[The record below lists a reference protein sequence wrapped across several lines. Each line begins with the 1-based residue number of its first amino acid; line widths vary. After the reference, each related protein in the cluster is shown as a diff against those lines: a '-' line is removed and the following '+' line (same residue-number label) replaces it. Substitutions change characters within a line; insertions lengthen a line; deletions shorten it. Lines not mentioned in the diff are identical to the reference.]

1 MELSMTLDIALV
13 YGILALTI
21 LLFASEWIRL
31 DITALGV
38 ILALALSGIL
48 TPNEALSGFGNS
60 LVILIAGLFI
70 VGEALFKTG
79 VAAGAGEQIVLL
91 AKGSKLMALVL
102 VMLVVA
108 FLSAFMSSTG
118 AVAILIPVV
127 LNMSKRLGLAPSVIM
142 MPLAFGALM
151 GGMLT
156 LIGTPPNLVVSQALE
171 NSTGKG
177 FGFFEFAPFGAV
189 ILIFGVLY
197 LLLINVGKLSRK
209 SDKSIDESRLTL
221 EHLSGKYNIHGLIHR
236 MSIPRN
242 SPLIGMT
249 IAEARLRSKYRV
261 TVLAYRKKDGGKREI
276 KEVLSNT
283 RMIAGDEFFV
293 MARTID
299 LQLLNK
305 AEQVTL
311 LDWSLDESRYL
322 NKEVG
327 LAELMVEPD
336 SRLIGQTIKEIGVRT
351 RSGLSITAIK
361 RKGEIIVTNAFDE
374 KLEVGDILLAIGG
387 WDSISR
393 LENNHSDFLV
403 LHVPEEYESVA
414 PNRQYARRA
423 LFIMGSMVALLTF
436 SPLPAVMVVIIAALA
451 MILSGCLS
459 MPQAYKAINWPSVV
473 VIAGMLPMALAL
485 NKTGGIVLATD
496 YMSSVMQNQSM
507 LVVLAGLFIIT
518 SLFSQ
523 FISNTATTVLMAPVA
538 IAMAQ
543 NLGLS
548 EMALLM
554 TVAIAAS
561 TAFATPVASPV
572 NMLVM
577 APGEYRF
584 IDFLKTGTPM
594 IAIALVV
601 TLVMVP
607 MFYPS

>member
-1 MELSMTLDIALV
+1 MTFDIALI
-13 YGILALTI
+13 YSILALTI
-21 LLFASEWIRL
+21 FLFASEWVRL

-38 ILALALSGIL
+38 IIALALSGIL

-127 LNMSKRLGLAPSVIM
+127 LSMSKRLGLAPSVIM

-156 LIGTPPNLVVSQALE
+156 LIGTPPNLAVSQALQ

-177 FGFFEFAPFGAV
+177 FGFFEFAPFGAA
-189 ILIFGVLY
+189 ILILGVIY
-197 LLLINVGKLSRK
+197 IVLINVTKLARK
-209 SDKSIDESRLTL
+209 TDKPIDESRLTL
-221 EHLSGKYNIHGLIHR
+221 AHLSGKYNINGLIHR
-236 MSIPRN
+236 ISIPRH
-242 SPLIGMT
+242 SPLIGLT
-249 IAEARLRSKYRV
+249 IAEAGLRSKYRV

-293 MARTID
+293 MARNID

-305 AEQVTL
+305 AEQVML
-311 LDWSLDESRYL
+311 LDWSLDESRFL
-322 NKEVG
+322 NREVG

-336 SRLIGQTIKEIGVRT
+336 SGFIGQTIKEIGVRT
-351 RSGLSITAIK
+351 RSGLSVTAIK

-393 LENNHSDFLV
+393 LEKNQRDFLL
-403 LHVPEEYESVA
+403 LHVPEEFESVA
-414 PNRQYARRA
+414 PNRQYAGRA
-423 LFIMGSMVALLTF
+423 QLIMGSMVALLTF
-436 SPLPAVMVVIIAALA
+436 SPLPAVMVVIIAAVA
-451 MILSGCLS
+451 MVLSGCLS
-459 MPQAYKAINWPSVV
+459 MPQAYKSINWPSVV

-496 YMSSVMQNQSM
+496 FLSSLLQGQSM
-507 LVVLAGLFIIT
+507 LIVLTGLFIIT

-584 IDFLKTGTPM
+584 IDFIKTGTPL
-594 IAIALVV
+594 IAISLAV
-601 TLVMVP
+601 TLIMIP
-607 MFYPS
+607 IFYPS